1 MRCRRR
7 LPTAIASKFAASA
20 ASAST
25 VAHPVLGAIRKSG
38 EKVQVPEKFVPHFKP
53 GKELRERVDGRA
65 GEPLKS
71 EGPEEPD
78 DDM

>member
-1 MRCRRR
+1 MRCPMPWRKG
-7 LPTAIASKFAASA
+7 IASKFGVSA

-25 VAHPVLGAIRKSG
+25 VARRASDATRKSG

-65 GEPLKS
+65 GEPLKADD
-71 EGPEEPD
+71 PD
-78 DDM
+78 DER